1 MFNPAGFDLIA
12 LDDVIESYDYETDP
26 VLQEY
31 FRPIEDVL
39 WGLIEHYGEGT
50 TNYGKVMAAHLRRTS
65 LDGMKFITD
74 ALGFSEKAG
83 RNFHAANLFHDLGKI
98 HADYDP
104 AIWDL
109 PTRPTEEQR
118 AEKRKHTIRGTQFL
132 LAALDNAPPELFA
145 HPHIKT
151 VIPALQIFHHERL
164 DGKGPMQRT
173 ADEIGKLLKAAIIV
187 DTKDGDMHRREH
199 QSTGRT
205 EAQALLRMRSL
216 PDYDKDGKYDGAF
229 DDMLDTY
236 IAYREQESGETFYPQ
251 AAKARA

>member
-1 MFNPAGFDLIA
+1 MFNPAGFDLLS
-12 LDDVIESYDYETDP
+12 LDDVIESYDYESDP
-26 VLQEY
+26 LLLEY

-50 TNYGKVMAAHLRRTS
+50 NNYGKVMAAHLRRTS
-65 LDGMKFITD
+65 LDGMTFMTD
-74 ALGFSEKAG
+74 ALGFSEQAG

-98 HADYDP
+98 HSDYDP

-118 AEKRKHTIRGTQFL
+118 AEKRKHALRGAQFL
-132 LAALDNAPPELFA
+132 SAALDEAPPELRA
-145 HPHIKT
+145 HPHVKT
-151 VIPALQIFHHERL
+151 IIPALQILHHERC

-173 ADEIGKLLKAAIIV
+173 GDEMGKLLKAAIIV

-205 EAQALLRMRSL
+205 EAQALLRMRGL
-216 PDYDKDGKYDGAF
+216 HAHDKDGKYAGAF
-229 DDMLDTY
+229 DDMLDAY
-236 IAYREQESGETFYPQ
+236 VAYREEEGMEIYPAGQ
-251 AAKARA
+251 RARA